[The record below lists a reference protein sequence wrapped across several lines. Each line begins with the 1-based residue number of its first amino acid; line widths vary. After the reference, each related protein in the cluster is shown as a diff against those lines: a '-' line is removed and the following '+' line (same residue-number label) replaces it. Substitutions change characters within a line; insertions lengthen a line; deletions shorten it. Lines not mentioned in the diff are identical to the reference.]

1 MKLINSD
8 NNNEIDAVD
17 FMNQEYESSENKNE
31 IDYWSA
37 YSKVILE
44 SLHLRSKFNLS
55 QSQLADLLRTTQSV
69 ISRFENMGRLPS
81 YDFLARMAQAFKDN
95 LGITLSGNFMAV
107 VPLEKQ
113 QFIDQLAKKEKQ
125 ETQTFVQ
132 GLLDEVIFMKEK
144 ASLSKLPDASKVIE
158 VDFTAQKKL
167 NKLISAASGDGMPAI
182 VVELPDRDYRSFAKN
197 YIEA

>member
-69 ISRFENMGRLPS
+69 ISRFE
-81 YDFLARMAQAFKDN
+81 
-95 LGITLSGNFMAV
+95 T
-107 VPLEKQ
+107 
-113 QFIDQLAKKEKQ
+113 
-125 ETQTFVQ
+125 
-132 GLLDEVIFMKEK
+132 
-144 ASLSKLPDASKVIE
+144 KLP
-158 VDFTAQKKL
+158 L
-167 NKLISAASGDGMPAI
+167 AASVYQLPYMAYPEHPAVNGIQGSTDHARAIILSSHLRWSFGGMRWSVLLGP
-182 VVELPDRDYRSFAKN
+182 RRRRSGRPEK
-197 YIEA
+197 